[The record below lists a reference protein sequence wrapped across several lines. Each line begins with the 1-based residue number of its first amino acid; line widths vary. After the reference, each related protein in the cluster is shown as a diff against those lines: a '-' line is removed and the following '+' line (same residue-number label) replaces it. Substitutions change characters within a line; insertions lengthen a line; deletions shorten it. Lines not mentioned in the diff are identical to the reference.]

1 MGLSIRDVRQIVLVT
16 LIIAILPMLVYPNSL
31 GLDFNLNLVWYLCLE
46 LIYFWAIAAFVFRWK
61 SAMSTVGAALLY
73 MVGRM
78 LLSTTL
84 VLFLLVLERTTF
96 AAALNH
102 AFGSFRPA
110 LLLYSLSAPFLYNS
124 TIKVL
129 FVDSPLK
136 TVIRRSITPA
146 LHSATPGKITGR
158 ITGKIIGRPETAVP
172 ASTPPRNPGEYLNR
186 TFDDAVRHIGGY
198 SGVLCAMLIDGEGLP
213 VAGWNRGEYDQ
224 EMWGAYAKK
233 ITEDLEET
241 NLRAGS
247 SRLENLEFTSGE
259 QRFSLVRVADMWLLA
274 IADAASD
281 ELEKIRMH
289 QAAEMI
295 VRHCQERFGN
305 IYTTETGR
313 KYAASTF

>member
-16 LIIAILPMLVYPNSL
+16 LIVAILPMLVYPNSL

-61 SAMSTVGAALLY
+61 SAIGSVGVALLY
-73 MVGRM
+73 LVGRM

-96 AAALNH
+96 AAALGY
-102 AFGSFRPA
+102 AFSDFKPA
-110 LLLYSLSAPFLYNS
+110 LLLYSLAAPFLYNS
-124 TIKVL
+124 TIKVM

-136 TVIRRSITPA
+136 TEIRRSTTLA
-146 LHSATPGKITGR
+146 LHPATPGR
-158 ITGKIIGRPETAVP
+158 ITGKIISRLETAVP
-172 ASTPPRNPGEYLNR
+172 ATTPPRNPGEYLNR

-224 EMWGAYAKK
+224 ELWGAFAKK
-233 ITEDLEET
+233 MTEDLEET
-241 NLRAGS
+241 SLRAGS
-247 SRLENLEFTSGE
+247 SRLENLEFKSGD
-259 QRFSLVRVADMWLLA
+259 QRVSLVRVADMWLLA

-295 VRHCQERFGN
+295 VRHCQEKFGN

-313 KYAASTF
+313 KYAGSTF